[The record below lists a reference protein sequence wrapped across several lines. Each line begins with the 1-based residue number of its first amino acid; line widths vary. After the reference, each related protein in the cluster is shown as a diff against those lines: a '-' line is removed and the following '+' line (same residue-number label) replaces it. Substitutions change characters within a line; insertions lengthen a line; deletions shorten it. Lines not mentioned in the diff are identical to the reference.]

1 MRYVIG
7 LGLACVMSA
16 VGCAQVGVPV
26 RPPPGFIYA
35 RIKAPISINANA
47 TQLGSKVGTSRT
59 QMIRD
64 IFITGQGIAWGDAS
78 VASAA
83 KSAGITVVHH
93 IDYEMMSVLGIYVE
107 FTTIVYG
114 D

>member
-16 VGCAQVGVPV
+16 VGCVQVGAPV
-26 RPPPGFIYA
+26 RLPPGLLYE
-35 RIKAPISINANA
+35 RTRAPLSINANA
-47 TQLGSKVGTSRT
+47 TQLGSKVGTSRS

-64 IFITGQGIAWGDAS
+64 ILLTGQGITWGEAS

-83 KSAGITVVHH
+83 KSAGITTVHH
-93 IDYEMMSVLGIYVE
+93 IDYEILSVLGIYVE
-107 FTTIVYG
+107 FMTIVYG

>member
-1 MRYVIG
+1 
-7 LGLACVMSA
+7 
-16 VGCAQVGVPV
+16 
-26 RPPPGFIYA
+26 
-35 RIKAPISINANA
+35 
-47 TQLGSKVGTSRT
+47 
-59 QMIRD
+59 MIRD
-64 IFITGQGIAWGDAS
+64 FLITGQGITWGDAS

>member
-1 MRYVIG
+1 
-7 LGLACVMSA
+7 MSA
-16 VGCAQVGVPV
+16 VGCAQVGAPV
-26 RPPPGFIYA
+26 RPPGGFLYE
-35 RIKAPISINANA
+35 RVKAPLSINANA

-64 IFITGQGIAWGDAS
+64 FLITGQGIAWGEAS

-93 IDYEMMSVLGIYVE
+93 IDYEILSVLGVYVE